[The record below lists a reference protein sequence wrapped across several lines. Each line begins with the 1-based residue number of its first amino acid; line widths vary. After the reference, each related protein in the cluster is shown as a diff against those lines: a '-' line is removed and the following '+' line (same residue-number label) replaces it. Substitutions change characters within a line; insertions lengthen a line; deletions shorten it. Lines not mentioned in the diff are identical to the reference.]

1 MSEEYQRLRDAA
13 RDVEREIA
21 ELEQNLCVNSAAEL
35 AVMERRLDALMVKRS
50 SLAKAMILLGSCDA
64 KTFQQQQKEFIG
76 QLPHRYHSHGLR
88 RKVIHLPGG
97 VDVTLNVTYY
107 HRQKDPVKASGKP
120 QRGLYPA
127 LMLLGISNS
136 LTPQVRSRMAKASA
150 LLGSYEE
157 AAEMLSG
164 EGIVVSVNTLRNVCG
179 HIGQKL
185 VQLTSEA
192 SVKVAGNI
200 GNRRIVVSLDG
211 GRVRLR
217 EPRRAARRRTVR
229 HQGRTKK
236 GRKKFQANWREPR
249 LFIIYAV
256 DDAGRM
262 ADDFAPI
269 IDGTLASCDRLIEML
284 QAYLISLGITQASR
298 VLFIADGATWI
309 WKRIPKLIRAVG
321 LKADQV
327 QQLIDFW
334 HAVEYLG
341 KIADS
346 KKLTGAKRKHW
357 LTTQK
362 KRLLRGEIGSVVIE
376 LKALLSGRR
385 STTQT
390 TWLNYFIT
398 HGLTHRRMDYSTSRD
413 HGMPIGSGAIESAIR
428 RVINLRVKS
437 NSTYWLKANAET
449 MIRLRAWL
457 KSGRAEELFQ
467 QTTYTTINLAA

>member
-1 MSEEYQRLRDAA
+1 MSEEYQRLQDAA
-13 RDVEREIA
+13 RDVDCEIA
-21 ELEQNLCVNSAAEL
+21 ELEKNHRVNSAAQLAAMECRLNEL
-35 AVMERRLDALMVKRS
+35 AVRRG
-50 SLAKAMILLGSCDA
+50 SLAKAMILLRSVDEPE
-64 KTFQQQQKEFIG
+64 FRQQQKEFIR
-76 QLPHRYHSHGLR
+76 QLSHRSHAHGTR
-88 RKVIHLPGG
+88 RKVLHLPGG
-97 VDVTLNVTYY
+97 VDVTLSVTYF
-107 HRQKDPVKASGKP
+107 HRQKDPAKASRKP
-120 QRGLYPA
+120 QRGLFPA
-127 LMLLGISNS
+127 LMLLGISS
-136 LTPQVRSRMAKASA
+136 GLTPQVRRRMAQASA

-157 AAEMLSG
+157 AAQMLSG

-185 VQLTSEA
+185 VQLTSTG
-192 SVKVAGNI
+192 SMDVAGNV

-217 EPRRAARRRTVR
+217 EPKK
-229 HQGRTKK
+229 GRTKK
-236 GRKKFQANWREPR
+236 GRKKFAANWREPR

-256 DDAGRM
+256 DDEGRM
-262 ADDFAPI
+262 ADDFSPI
-269 IDGTLASCDRLIEML
+269 IDGTLASCDRLLEML
-284 QAYLISLGITQASR
+284 QAYLISLGITAASR
-298 VLFIADGATWI
+298 VLFVADGATWI

-346 KKLTGAKRKHW
+346 KKLTGSKRKHW

-362 KRLLRGEIGSVVIE
+362 KRLLRGEIGAVVIA

-385 STTQT
+385 SKAQT

-398 HGLTHRRMDYSTSRD
+398 HGLTHRRMDYSTSRN
-413 HGMPIGSGAIESAIR
+413 HHLPIGSGAVESAIR

-437 NSTYWLKANAET
+437 NSTYWLRENAET

-457 KSGRAEELFQ
+457 KAGRAEELFQ
-467 QTTYTTINLAA
+467 QTTYATCDLAI